1 MLGTGVNPVTMK
13 VTRLTAF
20 AALALLAAC
29 KPAATDTPP
38 VEIPQGSSAAIQ
50 EGWIPMFN
58 GRDLTGWRDNG
69 ETPGSFTVEDGVLK
83 VGNGRAHLFYAG
95 IDGNASFKNFEFK
108 AKVKHMPGSNSGIYI
123 HTQFQEKGWP
133 DAGYECQ
140 VNSTGHKDPKKTG
153 GLYAVQDVLDTA
165 PVADD
170 EWFDYGIKVEGKHIT
185 ITINGKVTT
194 DWTEPDDWD
203 PATALKN
210 MPGRKLSEGTIALQ
224 AHDPQSV
231 VYYKDLMIR
240 PL

>member
-1 MLGTGVNPVTMK
+1 MK
-13 VTRLTAF
+13 VTQLSAL

-29 KPAATDTPP
+29 KPAAPEAPP
-38 VEIPQGSSAAIQ
+38 VEMPQGQAASSEVQ
-50 EGWIPMFN
+50 DGWIPMFN
-58 GRDLTGWRDNG
+58 GKDLTGWKDSN

-83 VGNGRAHLFYAG
+83 VGNGRSHLFYAG
-95 IDGNASFKNFEFK
+95 IDGNASFTNFEFK

-123 HTQFQEKGWP
+123 HTKFQEKGWP

-153 GLYAVQDVLDTA
+153 GLYAVKDVLDTA
-165 PVADD
+165 PVGDD

-194 DWTEPDDWD
+194 EWTEPEDWD

>member
-1 MLGTGVNPVTMK
+1 MK
-13 VTRLTAF
+13 VTQLSAL

-29 KPAATDTPP
+29 KPAAPEAPP
-38 VEIPQGSSAAIQ
+38 VEIPQGQAVSQEIK

-58 GRDLTGWRDNG
+58 GKDLTGWKDSN

-83 VGNGRAHLFYAG
+83 VGNGRSHLFYAG

-123 HTQFQEKGWP
+123 HTKFQEKGWP

-153 GLYAVQDVLDTA
+153 GLYAVKDVLDTA
-165 PVADD
+165 PVADG

-194 DWTEPDDWD
+194 DWTEPEGWD

-210 MPGRKLSEGTIALQ
+210 MPGRKLSEGTIAIQ

>member
-1 MLGTGVNPVTMK
+1 MK
-13 VTRLTAF
+13 VTQLSAL

-29 KPAATDTPP
+29 KPATPEAP
-38 VEIPQGSSAAIQ
+38 PAEMPQGQAASPEIK

-58 GRDLTGWRDNG
+58 GKDLTGWKDSN

-83 VGNGRAHLFYAG
+83 VGNGRSHLFYAG
-95 IDGNASFKNFEFK
+95 IDGNASFTNFEFK

-123 HTQFQEKGWP
+123 HTKFQEKGWP

-153 GLYAVQDVLDTA
+153 GLYAVKDVLDTA
-165 PVADD
+165 PVADG
-170 EWFDYGIKVEGKHIT
+170 EWFDYDIKVEGKHIT
-185 ITINGKVTT
+185 ISINGKVTT
-194 DWTEPDDWD
+194 DWTEPEGWD